1 MWKNFSCCCYC
12 PRSIWAIFSTRCV
25 CLQAE
30 KWVKYIGRKTHNF
43 LAVQMP
49 HLNLQ
54 SWEKSAFRSFL
65 KAHFPRYTKQ
75 TYVAFMFLGSSGQPG
90 KSCTCCASYWKYQLK
105 FFWATVS
112 FSYALIWIQVFWVWL
127 ASVTRD
133 KLSFF
138 LRGKPEVYFQFA
150 TKFFGINNPAIFEHQ
165 CPKVVG
171 IMALLWQCHSGLQWP
186 ISRSNTQGSIQVQIF
201 KKHFFFI

>member
-1 MWKNFSCCCYC
+1 MSKVYRQENSQLSCC
-12 PRSIWAIFSTRCV
+12 SDATS
-25 CLQAE
+25 
-30 KWVKYIGRKTHNF
+30 K
-43 LAVQMP
+43 LAVMRKISFQIIFKSTFP
-49 HLNLQ
+49 YIYETDLCCLHF
-54 SWEKSAFRSFL
+54 SWIQWPARKILHMLCLLLKVSA
-65 KAHFPRYTKQ
+65 Q
-75 TYVAFMFLGSSGQPG
+75 
-90 KSCTCCASYWKYQLK
+90 